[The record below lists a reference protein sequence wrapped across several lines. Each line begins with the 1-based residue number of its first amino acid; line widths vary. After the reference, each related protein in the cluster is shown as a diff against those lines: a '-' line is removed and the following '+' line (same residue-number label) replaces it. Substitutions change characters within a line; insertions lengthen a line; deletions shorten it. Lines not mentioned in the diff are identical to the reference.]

1 MKFSQ
6 SADYPITGLS
16 ENCFCL
22 KWDRKKSMGSS
33 TSSLINLMVLPWS
46 LKIYEPACNVSFFI
60 KAENCMKKCFRSSA
74 TVSNMMDCYEYEL
87 AKLNVVHSANKSLWF
102 SFQEKA
108 KSKWL
113 GMWDFSRDLMH
124 PFSYAGY
131 FLFHTHNGT
140 LIWDQN
146 YL

>member
-16 ENCFCL
+16 ENCFYL
-22 KWDRKKSMGSS
+22 KWDRGRESMGSS

-46 LKIYEPACNVSFFI
+46 LKIYEPACNASFFI
-60 KAENCMKKCFRSSA
+60 KAENCMKKCFHSSA

-87 AKLNVVHSANKSLWF
+87 AKLNMVLSVNKSLRF

-108 KSKWL
+108 KSKRL
-113 GMWDFSRDLMH
+113 SMWGFSRDLMH
-124 PFSYAGY
+124 PFPYVGY
-131 FLFHTHNGT
+131 FLFHTYNVTH
-140 LIWDQN
+140 IWN
-146 YL
+146 